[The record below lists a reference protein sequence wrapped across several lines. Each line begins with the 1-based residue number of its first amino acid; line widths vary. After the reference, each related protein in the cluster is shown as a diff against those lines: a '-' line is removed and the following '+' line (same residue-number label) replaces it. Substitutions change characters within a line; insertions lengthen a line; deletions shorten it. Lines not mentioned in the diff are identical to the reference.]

1 MKTTFKSIIVDDEEL
16 AREDLKALLKDFR
29 EIEIIGESET
39 VEETKALIK
48 KLDPD
53 LIFLDIQMPGKS
65 GFDLLEEMQIK
76 AKIIFVTAYD
86 EYAIRAFEVNAKD
99 YLLKPVIKER
109 LSVAIDRLKTEQE
122 NEDNVEAK
130 LEFDDSIF
138 VMVNN
143 HYQFVKIGS
152 IIKIASAGN
161 YSEIYTSSKLKGL
174 VLKSLKD
181 WEIRLPGNYFVRIHR
196 NAIINLEYVDRVEG
210 WFNYSYKVFLKEIDE
225 PLVISRRYA
234 AKLKDR
240 MI

>member
-16 AREDLKALLKDFR
+16 AREDLKVLLKDFK

-65 GFDLLEEMQIK
+65 GFDLLEEIQIN

-109 LSVAIDRLKTEQE
+109 LSLAIDRLKTEQE
-122 NEDNVEAK
+122 NEDNFEAK

-234 AKLKDR
+234 AKLKER

>member
-1 MKTTFKSIIVDDEEL
+1 MKTTFNSIIVDDEEL
-16 AREDLKALLKDFR
+16 AREDLKVLLKDFS

-65 GFDLLEEMQIK
+65 GFDLLEEIQIN

-86 EYAIRAFEVNAKD
+86 EYAIRAFEVNAQD
-99 YLLKPVIKER
+99 YLLKPVNKER

-122 NEDNVEAK
+122 SEDDFQTK
-130 LEFDDSIF
+130 LEINDSIF
-138 VMVNN
+138 LMVNN

-152 IIKIASAGN
+152 IIKITSAGN

-181 WEIRLPGNYFVRIHR
+181 WEVRLPNCFVRIHR

-210 WFNYSYKVFLKEIDE
+210 WFNYSYKVFLKEVDE

-234 AKLKDR
+234 AKLKER

>member
-16 AREDLKALLKDFR
+16 AREDLKVLLKDFS

-65 GFDLLEEMQIK
+65 GFDLLEELQIN
-76 AKIIFVTAYD
+76 AKIIFVTAYN
-86 EYAIRAFEVNAKD
+86 EYAIRAFEVNAQD
-99 YLLKPVIKER
+99 YLLKPVNKER
-109 LSVAIDRLKTEQE
+109 LSLALERMKTEQE
-122 NEDNVEAK
+122 SEDDFQTK
-130 LEFDDSIF
+130 LEINDSIF
-138 VMVNN
+138 LMVNN

-152 IIKIASAGN
+152 IIKITSAGN

-174 VLKSLKD
+174 VLRSLKD
-181 WEIRLPGNYFVRIHR
+181 WEAKLPGNYFVRIHR

-210 WFNYSYKVFLKEIDE
+210 WFNYSYKIFLKEVDE

-234 AKLKDR
+234 AKLKER

>member
-16 AREDLKALLKDFR
+16 AREDLKVLLKDFS

-39 VEETKALIK
+39 VEETKNLIK

-65 GFDLLEEMQIK
+65 GFDLLEEMQIN

-99 YLLKPVIKER
+99 YLLKPVNKER
-109 LSVAIDRLKTEQE
+109 LSLALERLKTEQE
-122 NEDNVEAK
+122 SEDNVQTK
-130 LEFDDSIF
+130 LEINDSIF
-138 VMVNN
+138 LMVNN

-152 IIKIASAGN
+152 IIKITSAGN
-161 YSEIYTSSKLKGL
+161 YSEIYTSSKPKGL

-181 WEIRLPGNYFVRIHR
+181 WEVRLPNCFVRIHR

-210 WFNYSYKVFLKEIDE
+210 WFNYSYKVFLKEVDE

-234 AKLKDR
+234 AKLKER

>member
-16 AREDLKALLKDFR
+16 AREDLKVLLKDFS

-39 VEETKALIK
+39 VEETKTLIK

-65 GFDLLEEMQIK
+65 GFDLLEEMQIN

-99 YLLKPVIKER
+99 YLLKPVNKER
-109 LSVAIDRLKTEQE
+109 LSLALERLKTEQE
-122 NEDNVEAK
+122 SEDNVQTK
-130 LEFDDSIF
+130 LESNDSIF
-138 VMVNN
+138 LMVNN

-152 IIKIASAGN
+152 IIKITSAGN

-181 WEIRLPGNYFVRIHR
+181 WEVKLPGNYFVRIHR

-234 AKLKDR
+234 AKLKER

>member
-16 AREDLKALLKDFR
+16 AREDLKVLLKDFS

-65 GFDLLEEMQIK
+65 GFDLLEEIQIN

-99 YLLKPVIKER
+99 YLLKPVNKER
-109 LSVAIDRLKTEQE
+109 LSLAIDRLKTEQE
-122 NEDNVEAK
+122 SDDNVQTK

-152 IIKIASAGN
+152 IIKITSAGN
-161 YSEIYTSSKLKGL
+161 YSEIYTSSSLKGL

-181 WEIRLPGNYFVRIHR
+181 WEVRLPNCFVRIHR

-210 WFNYSYKVFLKEIDE
+210 WFNYSYKVFLKQIDE

-234 AKLKDR
+234 AKLKER

>member
-1 MKTTFKSIIVDDEEL
+1 MKSTFKSIIVDDEEL
-16 AREDLKALLKDFR
+16 AREDLKALLKDFK
-29 EIEIIGESET
+29 EIEIIGEAET
-39 VEETKALIK
+39 VEQTKTLIK

-53 LIFLDIQMPGKS
+53 LIFLDIQMPGKT
-65 GFDLLEEMQIK
+65 GFDLLEELQIN

-109 LSVAIDRLKTEQE
+109 LSLAIDRLKTERVIDE
-122 NEDNVEAK
+122 NIVAK

-152 IIKIASAGN
+152 IIKISSAGN
-161 YSEIYTSSKLKGL
+161 YSEICTSSKLKGL

-181 WEIRLPGNYFVRIHR
+181 WEARLPGNYFVRIHR
-196 NAIINLEYVDRVEG
+196 NAIINLEFVDRVEG
-210 WFNYSYKVFLKEIDE
+210 WFNYSYKVFLKEISE

-234 AKLKDR
+234 SKLKER
-240 MI
+240 MF

>member
-16 AREDLKALLKDFR
+16 AREDLKVLLKDFS

-65 GFDLLEEMQIK
+65 GFDLLEEIQIN

-99 YLLKPVIKER
+99 YLLKPVNKER
-109 LSVAIDRLKTEQE
+109 LSLAIERLKTEQE
-122 NEDNVEAK
+122 SEDNVLEK
-130 LEFDDSIF
+130 LEFEDSIF

-143 HYQFVKIGS
+143 HYQFVKISS

-161 YSEIYTSSKLKGL
+161 YSEIYTSSNLKGL

-181 WEIRLPGNYFVRIHR
+181 WEVRLPNYFVRIHR

-210 WFNYSYKVFLKEIDE
+210 WFNYSYKVFLREVDE

-234 AKLKDR
+234 AKLKER

>member
-1 MKTTFKSIIVDDEEL
+1 MKSTFKSIIVDDEEL
-16 AREDLKALLKDFR
+16 AREDLKALLKDFK
-29 EIEIIGESET
+29 EIEIIGEAET
-39 VEETKALIK
+39 VEQTKTLIK

-53 LIFLDIQMPGKS
+53 LIFLDIQMPGKT
-65 GFDLLEEMQIK
+65 GFDLLEELQIN
-76 AKIIFVTAYD
+76 AKIIFVSAYD

-109 LSVAIDRLKTEQE
+109 LSLAIDRLKTERVIDE
-122 NEDNVEAK
+122 NIVAK

-152 IIKIASAGN
+152 IIKISSAGN
-161 YSEIYTSSKLKGL
+161 YSEICTSSKLKGL

-181 WEIRLPGNYFVRIHR
+181 WEARLPGNYFVRIHR
-196 NAIINLEYVDRVEG
+196 NAIINLEFVDRVEG
-210 WFNYSYKVFLKEIDE
+210 WFNYSYKVFLKEISE

-234 AKLKDR
+234 SKLKER
-240 MI
+240 MF

>member
-16 AREDLKALLKDFR
+16 AREDLKVLLKDFS

-39 VEETKALIK
+39 VEETKTLIK

-65 GFDLLEEMQIK
+65 GFDLLGEIQIN

-99 YLLKPVIKER
+99 YLLKPVNKER
-109 LSVAIDRLKTEQE
+109 LSLAIERMKTELE
-122 NEDNVEAK
+122 SEDDIQTK
-130 LEFDDSIF
+130 LEINDSIF
-138 VMVNN
+138 LMVNN

-152 IIKIASAGN
+152 IIKITSAGN

-181 WEIRLPGNYFVRIHR
+181 WEMRLPNCFVRIHR

-210 WFNYSYKVFLKEIDE
+210 WFNYSYKVFLKEVDE

-234 AKLKDR
+234 AKLKER

>member
-16 AREDLKALLKDFR
+16 AREDLKVLLKDFS

-39 VEETKALIK
+39 VEETKTLIK

-65 GFDLLEEMQIK
+65 GFDLLEEMQIN

-99 YLLKPVIKER
+99 YLLKPVNKER
-109 LSVAIDRLKTEQE
+109 LSVAIERLKTEQE
-122 NEDNVEAK
+122 SEDDFQTK
-130 LEFDDSIF
+130 LEFNDSIF
-138 VMVNN
+138 LMVNN

-152 IIKIASAGN
+152 IIKITSAGN

-181 WEIRLPGNYFVRIHR
+181 WEVRLPNCFVRIHR

-210 WFNYSYKVFLKEIDE
+210 WFNYSYKVFLKEINE

-234 AKLKDR
+234 AKLKER